1 MEKKTA
7 VLFVCLGNIC
17 RSPLAEG
24 LFLQALEERGLAHL
38 FEVNSCGTS
47 GQHDG
52 ELPDRRTRQNALF
65 HGVALTHSSRRI
77 RPRDLAHF
85 DRILVMDDSNLQ
97 NVRALCTT
105 PEQYAKVEKIRS
117 IDPDAPN
124 ADVDD
129 PWFGGPDGFEAVYQ
143 VLERVTARWLELLVS
158 EAKN

>member
-24 LFLQALEERGLAHL
+24 LFLRALEERGLL
-38 FEVNSCGTS
+38 DRFEVDSCGTS

-52 ELPDRRTRQNALF
+52 ELPDRRTRQNALS
-65 HGVALTHSSRRI
+65 HGLALTHSSRRI
-77 RPRDLAHF
+77 RPRDLEHF
-85 DRILVMDDSNLQ
+85 DRILVMDDANLQ

-129 PWFGGPDGFEAVYQ
+129 PWYGGLAGFEAVYQ
-143 VLERVTARWLELLVS
+143 VLERVTVRWVEVLTAEQT
-158 EAKN
+158 